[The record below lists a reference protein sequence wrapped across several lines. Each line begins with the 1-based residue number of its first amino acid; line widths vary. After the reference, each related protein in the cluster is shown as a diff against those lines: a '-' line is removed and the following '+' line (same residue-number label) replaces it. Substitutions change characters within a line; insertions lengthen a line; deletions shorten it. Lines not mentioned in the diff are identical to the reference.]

1 MTREGER
8 DPATPQFNT
17 EVFPVTQLGLA
28 NPIERIYLMVFAES
42 SSRMIPLPRHGEVL
56 IGRAPD
62 AEVRLEDAAVSRQH
76 AIIALDSGRAT
87 IRDLGSQN
95 GTHVDG
101 VRVKGEAPLRS
112 GASITVCSTQLVF
125 HGRVAGQLGRALDL
139 DRFRAQLASEVER
152 AAALER
158 AVAVV
163 SVRAEKPDEWLLD
176 APAEEL
182 RGVDRVAALGQD
194 ELVVLLPELDDE
206 DAAGMA
212 QRLVDAVAKAAGGA
226 RAGYAVYPRDGEDAE
241 ALLSAAR
248 SALAAAG
255 PGLAVAAA
263 ATFRTI
269 EIGKDRRMIVAD
281 EAMSRLIELIE
292 RVAAVDLPVLVL
304 GDTGTGKE
312 LAAAAVH
319 HFSPRRD
326 GPLVSFNCAAIQES
340 LAESEL
346 FGHEKGAFSGA
357 VASKAG
363 LFETA
368 SGGTLFLDEVGE
380 LSLTIQ
386 AKLLRVLETR
396 RFTRVGS
403 VAERPID
410 VRVVAATNRDLLA
423 EVEAGRFRRDL
434 YFRLSAAAIWLPP
447 LRDRPREIPLLA
459 QSFLDSARRGPGRKA
474 ASLTSEALRRLAAFP
489 WPGNIRE
496 LKNCMDFLGAAVPGD
511 SIDAGQVEAYLQR
524 SQGGPAAASGA
535 PPEAPPPSP
544 DPLPSFRPIKDEV
557 RELEQRRMLDSL
569 KAARGNQ
576 TLAAALIEM
585 PLRTFVAKLK
595 QFGIDV
601 KTLK

>member
-1 MTREGER
+1 MTRGDG
-8 DPATPQFNT
+8 DPGAPQFTT
-17 EVFPVTQLGLA
+17 EVFAVTALGLA

-56 IGRAPD
+56 IGRAPE

-76 AIIALDSGRAT
+76 AIISLDSGRAT

-101 VRVKGEAPLRS
+101 LRVQGEAPLRS
-112 GASITVCSTQLVF
+112 GAVITVCSTQLVF
-125 HGRVAGQLGRALDL
+125 HGRVAGPLGRALDL
-139 DRFRAQLASEVER
+139 DRFRAQLAIETER
-152 AAALER
+152 AGELER
-158 AVAVV
+158 GLAVV
-163 SVRAEKPDEWLLD
+163 AVRAEKPDEWLLD

-182 RGVDRVAALGQD
+182 RAIDRVAALGHD
-194 ELVVLLPELDDE
+194 ELIALLPEVEPD

-212 QRLVDAVAKAAGGA
+212 QRLVDAVAAAARGGA
-226 RAGYAVYPRDGEDAE
+226 RGGFAVYPRDGEDAE
-241 ALLSAAR
+241 SLIAAAR
-248 SALAAAG
+248 SAVSAAG
-255 PGLAVAAA
+255 PGLAAAA
-263 ATFRTI
+263 AASFRTV
-269 EIGKDRRMIVAD
+269 EIGGDRRMIVAD
-281 EAMSRLIELIE
+281 QAMVRLIELIE
-292 RVAAVDLPVLVL
+292 RIAAVDLPVLVL
-304 GDTGTGKE
+304 GETGTGKE

-319 HFSPRRD
+319 HFSPRRG

-368 SGGTLFLDEVGE
+368 GGGTLFLDEVGE
-380 LSLTIQ
+380 LSLAIQ

-403 VAERPID
+403 VADKPID
-410 VRVVAATNRDLLA
+410 VRVVAATNRELLA

-434 YFRLSAAAIWLPP
+434 YFRLSAAAVWLPP

-459 QSFLDSARRGPGRKA
+459 QAFLDGARRSAGGVA
-474 ASLTSEALRRLAAFP
+474 ASLSDEALRRLAAYP

-524 SQGGPAAASGA
+524 SVPRMAGA
-535 PPEAPPPSP
+535 REEAPAPAP

-557 RELEQRRMLDSL
+557 RELEERRMMEAL
-569 KAARGNQ
+569 KAAHGNQ

-595 QFGIDV
+595 QFGIDS
-601 KTLK
+601 KSLR